1 MTSSKVWQKQP
12 VSLLFLFHE
21 FDFFIIFLKHYFIK
35 PRKAVPGQKVHQTC
49 RREYCHPSYINR
61 AKKKERESSISS
73 RRSLDCKTEAKTIQ
87 FLLMLY
93 GQSCHPK
100 PLQGQKE
107 TFSMYWM
114 AELYSIESRGL
125 EGRQPIRI
133 SVDYTAAM

>member
-1 MTSSKVWQKQP
+1 M
-12 VSLLFLFHE
+12 
-21 FDFFIIFLKHYFIK
+21 
-35 PRKAVPGQKVHQTC
+35 
-49 RREYCHPSYINR
+49 
-61 AKKKERESSISS
+61 
-73 RRSLDCKTEAKTIQ
+73 
-87 FLLMLY
+87 
-93 GQSCHPK
+93 

>member
-1 MTSSKVWQKQP
+1 MRELTEQAQSAMTSYKLFQVRRYTKHAAANTATQ
-12 VSLLFLFHE
+12 VTLL
-21 FDFFIIFLKHYFIK
+21 
-35 PRKAVPGQKVHQTC
+35 
-49 RREYCHPSYINR
+49 R